1 MAHNNPPHWDLTNV
15 YPSLSSP
22 QYAADFKKMQKLL
35 DEHPD
40 QLMIRRAMADQLHRN
55 SRTPEAIAMLDTVG
69 EKLLE
74 AGDKDGLV
82 AVVNQ
87 ILLMNP
93 PNVEEYRAMLT
104 RL

>member
-1 MAHNNPPHWDLTNV
+1 MPFV
-15 YPSLSSP
+15 
-22 QYAADFKKMQKLL
+22 QKLL
-35 DEHPD
+35 TEHPE
-40 QLMIRRAMADQLHRN
+40 QVMIRRAMADQLHRN
-55 SRTPEAIAMLDTVG
+55 GRTAEAIAMLDEIG
-69 EKLLE
+69 DKLLE